1 MRAESDSWSTVIVV
15 GALAMLAVAPGCS
28 SGTTGTAEPPGDAQ
42 CSYPTGPYGERSGQ
56 TVPPGLSWQGY
67 RDQGPKAGTVS
78 IEDYLDCDGEKG
90 VRALL
95 VDQSAAWC
103 DVCRTT
109 ATQLDGEMRDG
120 WRERGIR
127 VLMLVTEG
135 ADHTPA
141 TVATAQ
147 TWEQR
152 FGGDGLT
159 VVADPGYSFRDTAGA
174 ALAPLPFRV
183 LVDPRT
189 MAVVDISVGGTR
201 DYSSVL
207 ALAEKNKD

>member
-1 MRAESDSWSTVIVV
+1 MRGESDSRSSVIRLA
-15 GALAMLAVAPGCS
+15 ALALLAAGCS
-28 SGTTGTAEPPGDAQ
+28 RSAGETSGDVQ
-42 CSYPTGPYGERSGQ
+42 CAYPMGPYGEQSGQ
-56 TVPPGLSWQGY
+56 TVPPGLTWQGY
-67 RDQGPKAGTVS
+67 QDQRPTAGTVS
-78 IEDYLDCDGEKG
+78 IEDYLDCDGKKG

-103 DVCRTT
+103 GPCQAT
-109 ATQLDGEMRDG
+109 AAHIEEEMRNG

-135 ADHTPA
+135 ADRTPA
-141 TVATAQ
+141 TVATAHA
-147 TWEQR
+147 WKQR
-152 FGGDGLT
+152 FGGEGMT

-189 MAVVDISVGGTR
+189 MAVVDISVGTPR
-201 DYSSVL
+201 DDSSVL
-207 ALAEKNKD
+207 DLAEKNRD